1 MLENDKKRFTRSS
14 SSPETRMSGTSE
26 GPIIDLLLY
35 HWTSM
40 LSSGNDALEEEWNC
54 IYMASKIAVIPC
66 PPRDERPQQ

>member
-1 MLENDKKRFTRSS
+1 
-14 SSPETRMSGTSE
+14 MSGTSE